1 MKTRFVTHVALNKK
15 GEKVGFL
22 VCCAGKLAPF
32 AEAETIDSFKHD
44 TANRFLDVDFS
55 QMTVKEWKAIQKA
68 MNGAIRFYRATII
81 GEAKE

>member
-1 MKTRFVTHVALNKK
+1 MKTRFVTHIAQNKK

-22 VCCAGKLAPF
+22 VCCSGKLAPF
-32 AEAETIDSFKHD
+32 VAAETIDSFKHD
-44 TANRFLDVDFS
+44 TANRFLNVDFS
-55 QMTVKEWKAIQKA
+55 QMTVKEWKAFQKS

>member
-22 VCCAGKLAPF
+22 VCCSGQL
-32 AEAETIDSFKHD
+32 
-44 TANRFLDVDFS
+44 
-55 QMTVKEWKAIQKA
+55 MTVKEWKALQKS
-68 MNGAIRFYRATII
+68 MNGAIRFYRATMI

>member
-22 VCCAGKLAPF
+22 VCCAGQLEPF
-32 AEAETIDSFKHD
+32 AVPETINSIKRD
-44 TANRFLDVDFS
+44 TANRFLDLDFS
-55 QMTVKEWKAIQKA
+55 QMTVKEWKAFQKS
-68 MNGAIRFYRATII
+68 MNGAIRFYRATMI

>member
-1 MKTRFVTHVALNKK
+1 MKTRFVTHIAQNKK

-22 VCCAGKLAPF
+22 VCCSGQLVPFCLA
-32 AEAETIDSFKHD
+32 DSVKSTKRD
-44 TANRFLDVDFS
+44 TANRFLDFDFS
-55 QMTVKEWKAIQKA
+55 QMTVEEWKAFQKA

>member
-1 MKTRFVTHVALNKK
+1 MKTRFVTHVAQNKK

-32 AEAETIDSFKHD
+32 TTAETIDSFKHY
-44 TANRFLDVDFS
+44 TANRFLDLDFS
-55 QMTVKEWKAIQKA
+55 QTTVKEWKAFQKV

>member
-1 MKTRFVTHVALNKK
+1 MKTRFVTHVALNEK

-32 AEAETIDSFKHD
+32 VAAETIDRFKHD
-44 TANRFLDVDFS
+44 TANRFLDFDFS
-55 QMTVKEWKAIQKA
+55 QMTVKEWKAFQKV
-68 MNGAIRFYRATII
+68 MSGAIRFYRATMI